1 MPAVITEALTT
12 EQILYYA
19 EDFRVLAVAW
29 RPHAPCVA
37 NMMHEVSERLAL
49 VAAWM
54 HFGERDRLELPAQDD
69 RELAKLYDEAR
80 HAKT

>member
-1 MPAVITEALTT
+1 MRGSIPAVITEALTT

-37 NMMHEVSERLAL
+37 NMMHEVSERLPPL
-49 VAAWM
+49 AAWM
-54 HFGERDRLELPAQDD
+54 HL
-69 RELAKLYDEAR
+69 READPP
-80 HAKT
+80 